1 MTEAEAEKTPAVLYI
16 CKPEA
21 GCQGR
26 GIFISNNFEQ
36 MKQRIDTNTQKHKKE
51 YEEYLR
57 QEEQNDTKEL
67 YASGANVNVLNND
80 QQQVAQ

>member
-1 MTEAEAEKTPAVLYI
+1 MTEAEAEKSPAVLYI
-16 CKPEA
+16 AKPEA

-36 MKQRIDTNTQKHKKE
+36 MKQKIDATTQKRNKE

-57 QEEQNDTKEL
+57 QEE
-67 YASGANVNVLNND
+67 
-80 QQQVAQ
+80 